1 MDEKVVVKGS
11 FASSKENL
19 RREGISFKHSK
30 RLIKRLKK
38 LIKKESKP

>member
-1 MDEKVVVKGS
+1 MSEKVVAKGS

-19 RREGISFKHSK
+19 RREGINFEYSK

-38 LIKKESKP
+38 LIKKGK